1 MRCGIART
9 LDCVR
14 TVRTA
19 NHERSDL
26 PQVNQNDGHKATD
39 FWREPITANRDSGH
53 FLSFP
58 TAEAFITEIRIQ
70 GDFDQ
75 AGIML
80 RVDAYCARPLIVG
93 GLFTLQS

>member
-1 MRCGIART
+1 M
-9 LDCVR
+9 
-14 TVRTA
+14 
-19 NHERSDL
+19 
-26 PQVNQNDGHKATD
+26 NQNDWHKATD

-58 TAEAFITEIRIQ
+58 TAEAFTTKIRVQ

-75 AGIML
+75 AGVMG